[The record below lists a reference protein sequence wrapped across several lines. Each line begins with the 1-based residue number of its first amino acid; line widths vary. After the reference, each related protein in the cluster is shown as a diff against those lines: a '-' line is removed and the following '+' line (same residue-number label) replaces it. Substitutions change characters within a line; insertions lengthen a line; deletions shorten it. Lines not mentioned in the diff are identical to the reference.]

1 MAVAHRHEKI
11 HVLDFFGYIAA
22 VRNHFR
28 SQLSVRNSS
37 IQLAPTSSHPAN
49 GTDVLG
55 LDGSNLWNGLV
66 DDLEGKALG
75 ERLGDC
81 RESDLRSYFPSTI
94 HYPFAADLGSS
105 TRSPYVL
112 INGDRWL
119 GWGLTCFRF
128 VGVTPLKIGMFESE
142 VSSL

>member
-1 MAVAHRHEKI
+1 MAVAHRHKKI

-37 IQLAPTSSHPAN
+37 IQLARTSSHPAN
-49 GTDVLG
+49 GPDALG

-81 RESDLRSYFPSTI
+81 RESDLRSHFPSTI
-94 HYPFAADLGSS
+94 HYPFATDLGSS
-105 TRSPYVL
+105 SGCVAYRSSWIGRVHMARQTGQRAAPVL
-112 INGDRWL
+112 KDYQSRI
-119 GWGLTCFRF
+119 
-128 VGVTPLKIGMFESE
+128 KA
-142 VSSL
+142 